1 MCRVNAEGAEM
12 VFASDLRR
20 VSWCG
25 ACGDAG
31 HRYRA
36 RLPALGISA
45 GGILVGIFGVPL
57 EEGFDAH

>member
-1 MCRVNAEGAEM
+1 M